1 MTMIYQARINKRV
14 RNERV
19 YVVSRRLGSGTNI
32 LTRLFMKLFRQ
43 EGPKNP
49 EESAGTRLG

>member
-1 MTMIYQARINKRV
+1 MIYQARINKRV